1 MGSRAKKA
9 FQTTFGS
16 DPDEKE
22 SGQDSTSK
30 NGNVFEDASIK
41 ILIWSFYSNRQ
52 SEFLKRYFQK
62 ALFLPALKWSSEI
75 QVEQKLCQEISL

>member
-30 NGNVFEDASIK
+30 NGNVFEDSRV
-41 ILIWSFYSNRQ
+41 LCVDQNLN
-52 SEFLKRYFQK
+52 LKL
-62 ALFLPALKWSSEI
+62 LFKQAI
-75 QVEQKLCQEISL
+75 RV

>member
-22 SGQDSTSK
+22 SGQDNTSK
-30 NGNVFEDASIK
+30 NGNVFEDSRVLCVDQNLNLK
-41 ILIWSFYSNRQ
+41 LLNRQ
-52 SEFLKRYFQK
+52 SEFNVTFRRRF
-62 ALFLPALKWSSEI
+62 SS
-75 QVEQKLCQEISL
+75 LR

>member
-1 MGSRAKKA
+1 MGSRAKKD

-30 NGNVFEDASIK
+30 NGNVFEDSAYYASIK
-41 ILIWSFYSNRQ
+41 ILI
-52 SEFLKRYFQK
+52 
-62 ALFLPALKWSSEI
+62 
-75 QVEQKLCQEISL
+75 